1 MQISVNLATRPF
13 VELRPLFARLRL
25 AIGLLVLS
33 AVAMAFAVN
42 SLSAKAKRAQ
52 AQMDAL
58 KGQTNAFVEQRS
70 RNEARMRQPQNQA
83 VLDRSRF
90 LNALFARKS
99 FSWTAVMMDLE
110 RMLPQ
115 GVQVTSID
123 PVIAKT
129 GEVSIR
135 LRVVG
140 DRDKTIQLV
149 RNLEHSSR
157 FVRARLSGETAVA
170 ADKAKAIGLTTG
182 GAAPGLQTVGDQPTG
197 AVEFEIFSGYNPLP
211 AAVAAEAKE
220 DGKAGKAGKPDPDDD
235 EAAPAPANK
244 PVRQPRRPRAP
255 LAVPVVPVAAGR
267 PAAQGVL
274 QKPAQPAPQGGAR

>member
-1 MQISVNLATRPF
+1 MQISVNLASRPF

-25 AIGLLVLS
+25 AMGVLLLT
-33 AVAMAFAVN
+33 AVGMAFAVG
-42 SLSAKAKRAQ
+42 SLSARAKLAQ
-52 AQMDAL
+52 ANMDSL

-170 ADKAKAIGLTTG
+170 LDKAKAIGLTTG
-182 GAAPGLQTVGDQPTG
+182 GAPGLQTVGDQPSG

-211 AAVAAEAKE
+211 SAVAAEAKE
-220 DGKAGKAGKPDPDDD
+220 DGKPGKAGKPGDD
-235 EAAPAPANK
+235 AAAAESRTAPVK
-244 PVRQPRRPRAP
+244 RQPRRSRAP
-255 LAVPVVPVAAGR
+255 LASPVVPVAAGR
-267 PAAQGVL
+267 PVAQGVL
-274 QKPAQPAPQGGAR
+274 QRPAQPGGAR

>member
-1 MQISVNLATRPF
+1 MQISVNLATKPF
-13 VELRPLFARLRL
+13 IELRPLFARLRL

-33 AVAMAFAVN
+33 AVAMAFAVS
-42 SLSAKAKRAQ
+42 SLSTKAKRAQ
-52 AQMDAL
+52 AEMDAL
-58 KGQTNAFVEQRS
+58 KGQTNAFVEQRA
-70 RNEARMRQPQNQA
+70 RNESRMRQPQNQA

-182 GAAPGLQTVGDQPTG
+182 GSAPTLQTVGDQPTG

-211 AAVAAEAKE
+211 SAVAAEAK
-220 DGKAGKAGKPDPDDD
+220 DGKAGKPDPDDD
-235 EAAPAPANK
+235 EAAPEPEKK
-244 PVRQPRRPRAP
+244 PLLRQPRRPRVP
-255 LAVPVVPVAAGR
+255 LAVPVAPVAAGR

-274 QKPAQPAPQGGAR
+274 QKPALQGGAR